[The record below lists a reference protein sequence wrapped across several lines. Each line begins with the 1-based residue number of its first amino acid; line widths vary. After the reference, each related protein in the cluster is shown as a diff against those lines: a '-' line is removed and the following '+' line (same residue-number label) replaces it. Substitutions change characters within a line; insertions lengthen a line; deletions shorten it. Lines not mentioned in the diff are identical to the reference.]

1 MRLLMCF
8 SDGDQCTWSADS
20 VLPIEYE
27 SAEAALVDFET
38 ICMAAVKEN
47 DLNDDFA
54 GEFIFCGHTLATDT
68 FWFTDRMCSP
78 EDRKPHAFYPPD
90 FFTIDE
96 FFELRKGQA

>member
-1 MRLLMCF
+1 MMRLLMCY
-8 SDGDQCTWSADS
+8 SDGDQCTWSADF

-47 DLNDDFA
+47 DWRRA

-68 FWFTDRMCSP
+68 FWFTDRMCDP
-78 EDRKPHAFYPPD
+78 KDRPAHAFYPPD

-96 FFELRKGQA
+96 FFEARKGTA

>member
-38 ICMAAVKEN
+38 TCIAAV
-47 DLNDDFA
+47 NDDNWRHA
-54 GEFIFCGHTLATDT
+54 GEFVFCGHTLNTNT
-68 FWFTDRMCSP
+68 FWFTDRMCNP
-78 EDRKPHAFYPPD
+78 KDRPPHAFYPPD

-96 FFELRKGQA
+96 FFEARKGTA